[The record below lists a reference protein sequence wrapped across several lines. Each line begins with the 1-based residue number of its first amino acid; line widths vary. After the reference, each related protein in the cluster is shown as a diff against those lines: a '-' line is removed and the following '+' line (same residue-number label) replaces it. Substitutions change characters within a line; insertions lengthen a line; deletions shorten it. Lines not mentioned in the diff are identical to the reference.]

1 MGILDRFADI
11 IKANINELLDKAEDP
26 AKMIDQYMRDLAET
40 LAEVKQETA
49 GVMAEEARA
58 KRMVDENAAEVAKYD
73 SLARKALAA
82 GSEEDARVF
91 LTKKQQLEAEGSS
104 LLSTYAAASANATK
118 MRQMHDKL
126 VNDLETLNG
135 RREAVKAKMAVAKA
149 QEKVNQVAA
158 ATDKANEAMS
168 AFTRMEAKAD
178 AMLDRAEAMSEL
190 NSAPTDPA
198 AALEA
203 KYAAAGS
210 SASVEDE
217 LAKMKAELGM

>member
-1 MGILDRFADI
+1 M
-11 IKANINELLDKAEDP
+11 
-26 AKMIDQYMRDLAET
+26 
-40 LAEVKQETA
+40 KQETA

-58 KRMVDENAAEVAKYD
+58 KRLVDENAAEVAKYEG
-73 SLARKALAA
+73 LARKALAA
-82 GSEEDARVF
+82 GNEEDARVF

-104 LLSTYAAASANATK
+104 LLSTYATANANATK

-178 AMLDRAEAMSEL
+178 AMLDQAEAMSEL

-217 LAKMKAELGM
+217 LAKMKAELGL